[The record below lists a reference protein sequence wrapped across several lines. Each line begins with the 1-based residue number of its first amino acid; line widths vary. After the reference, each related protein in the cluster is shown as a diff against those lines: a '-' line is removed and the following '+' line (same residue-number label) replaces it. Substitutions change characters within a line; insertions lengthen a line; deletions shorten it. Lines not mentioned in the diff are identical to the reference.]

1 MENQYD
7 LSTRV
12 QEPLREHPHGTQQQR
27 RFDQQAP
34 HFDARA
40 GMPPEVAQATAQTLQ
55 HLAALTGG
63 NVVVD
68 VGAGTGNVGSYVVDA
83 GVRYIGLDVS
93 LPMLQ
98 VFAAKLTTHPALGST
113 ALLVAA
119 DADTDW
125 PVRSGST
132 TILFF
137 SRSVHLLHLPHVV
150 RESLRVAHPGGAFLV
165 IGRVRRSPES
175 IRALLRK
182 EMQSVLSHHG
192 IIGRKKEELH
202 ENLMTAL
209 AAQGCHVQ
217 PPGPRTVATWTVEE
231 SPAACLAA
239 WRGKEGLAGTPL
251 SAPVQHAVLEELERW
266 AHARFG
272 NLHQLHPVPEHYELV
287 VVEIN
292 QRA

>member
-1 MENQYD
+1 MTKQCDPLVSMPEPSRGPQ
-7 LSTRV
+7 STGR
-12 QEPLREHPHGTQQQR
+12 HS
-27 RFDQQAP
+27 RFDQQAT

-40 GMPPEVAQATAQTLQ
+40 GVPPEAAQATTRTLRQ
-55 HLAALTGG
+55 LAALTGG
-63 NVVVD
+63 NVVLD
-68 VGAGTGNVGSYVVDA
+68 VGAGTGNVGSFVVDA

-98 VFAAKLTTHPALGST
+98 VFATKLTTHPALDST
-113 ALLVAA
+113 ALLIAA

-125 PVRSGST
+125 PIRSGST
-132 TILFF
+132 AIIFF

-150 RESLRVAHPGGAFLV
+150 RESLRVAHPDGAFLV

-202 ENLMTAL
+202 ETLMTAL
-209 AAQGCHVQ
+209 AAHGCHVQ

-266 AHARFG
+266 AHARFAD
-272 NLHQLHPVPEHYELV
+272 LDQLHPVPEHYELV

-292 QRA
+292 RRA